1 MSYKALY
8 RKYRPSDFEGIAGQ
22 QHIVRTLKNA
32 VIRNKIAHAYLF
44 CGPRGTGK
52 TSIAKIFAKAINCT
66 CEEHKPCMVCD
77 NCTMITDG
85 SHPDVIE
92 IDAASNNGVDEVRNL
107 IDQVKYAPIQGRYKV
122 YIIDE
127 VHMMSTGAFNA
138 LLKTIEEPP
147 AHVIFIFA
155 TTEPHKV
162 LPTILSR
169 CQRYDFSKVSQTDME
184 KRIEYV
190 LKQENIKVEDGV
202 ISLVAS
208 LADGGMRD
216 ALSIMDQCIAYAVD
230 EIKVSHVNEIYGI
243 TTVEEKMKLFQMIHQ
258 QNVQD
263 MMSFISEIEQRGFDI
278 KRLTTDLIELLKE
291 SIVFEQTKDA
301 KLLRLLT
308 ASQCLELIDMF
319 SKKNR
324 FDKIYCLMNTIE
336 RFKTASNLLS
346 YLEIA
351 LLNMMDDEVEEVI
364 EVVKPK
370 KKVVQQKVEPIV
382 EPTTKIENVS
392 RETIEEP
399 FVLHDD
405 LQVDLPLPE
414 IKEDVKPILKPTSKE
429 EIVELIPVEKA
440 VERLNDEFLL
450 SLLVSSNKPEKAK
463 DNECFA
469 RIGEYC
475 MDIKWARYA
484 TLLTQSS
491 ILGSGKTHI
500 VLSVDNQAIA
510 NEINELDQKNEFNT
524 FTTELLHKNKK
535 IFAVSNEHSKEII
548 TMFKERM
555 QSNSLPAP
563 AVIEVKSVATDEKKE
578 PTTEEIVVGLFG
590 KDNIVVMEE

>member
-8 RKYRPSDFEGIAGQ
+8 RKYRPSDFDGIAGQ
-22 QHIVRTLKNA
+22 QHIVRTLQNA

-66 CEEHKPCMVCD
+66 CEDNKPCMKCD

-107 IDQVKYAPIQGRYKV
+107 IDQVKYAPIHGRYKV

-169 CQRYDFSKVSQTDME
+169 CQRYDFSKVSQYDME
-184 KRIEYV
+184 KRIAYV
-190 LKQENIKVEDGV
+190 LQQENIKVEDGV

-216 ALSIMDQCIAYAVD
+216 ALSIMDQCIAYATD
-230 EIKVSHVNEIYGI
+230 EIKCSHVNEIYGI
-243 TTVEEKMKLFQMIHQ
+243 TTVEEKMKLFQMIYE
-258 QNVQD
+258 QD
-263 MMSFISEIEQRGFDI
+263 VKGMMEFLSDIEQHGVDI

-291 SIVFEQTKDA
+291 SIVFEQTKDT
-301 KLLRLLT
+301 KLLRLL
-308 ASQCLELIDMF
+308 SSEQCLDLVDKF
-319 SKKNR
+319 SRSNR
-324 FDKIYCLMNTIE
+324 FDKIYALMNTME

-346 YLEIA
+346 YLEIS
-351 LLNMMDDEVEEVI
+351 LLNMMDDETEEV
-364 EVVKPK
+364 EVVRKPK
-370 KKVVQQKVEPIV
+370 KTTSKKQKEVA
-382 EPTTKIENVS
+382 KIENVS

-405 LQVDLPLPE
+405 LQIDLPLSDVNE
-414 IKEDVKPILKPTSKE
+414 EVVQEVKPRKTE
-429 EIVELIPVEKA
+429 EIIELLPVEKV
-440 VERLNDEFLL
+440 VEPLNDEFVL
-450 SLLVSSNKPEKAK
+450 SLLVASNKDEKAL
-463 DNECFA
+463 DNKNFT

-475 MDIKWARYA
+475 MDIKWARFA
-484 TLLTQSS
+484 TLLTQSN
-491 ILGSGKTHI
+491 ILGSGEYHV

-510 NEINELDQKNEFNT
+510 NEINELDQMNEFNT
-524 FTTELLHKNKK
+524 FTTELLRKNKK
-535 IFAVSNEHSKEII
+535 VFAVSKEHSKEII
-548 TMFKERM
+548 SLFRERM
-555 QSNSLPAP
+555 ANHTLPA
-563 AVIEVKSVATDEKKE
+563 AANIEVVSVKENEIKE

-590 KDNIVVMEE
+590 KDNIVIMEE